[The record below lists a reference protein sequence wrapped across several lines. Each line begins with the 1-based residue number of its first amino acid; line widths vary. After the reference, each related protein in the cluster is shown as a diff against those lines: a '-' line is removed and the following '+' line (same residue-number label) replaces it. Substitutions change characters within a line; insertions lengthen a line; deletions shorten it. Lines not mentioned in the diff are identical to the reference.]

1 MNNINKRGDKLSP
14 RNFKNMTNIWKKN
27 IISSLSLGVTFV
39 LMIFIFRYKWDIFT
53 LENNNLLYAFIL
65 ILFLNIVSLCY
76 GLNRRGIK
84 IKEGIIM
91 TMAFIFLLFVEIMLF
106 FHIESLSETI
116 FRGDTAIAR
125 VISISYEREERVKIE
140 YYENDKSVKKQAYLP
155 LLSNVSVGDDVN
167 IKYLKQQNNEPII
180 IKSTI
185 GLFIS
190 ILLLIIV
197 FLFILL
203 ILYAIILL
211 LFQEQNYEH
220 TNSNN
225 LQH

>member
-1 MNNINKRGDKLSP
+1 
-14 RNFKNMTNIWKKN
+14 MTNNCKKN
-27 IISSLSLGVTFV
+27 IISSLSLSVTV
-39 LMIFIFRYKWDIFT
+39 ILMIFIFRYKWDIFT

-65 ILFLNIVSLCY
+65 ILFLSVVSLCY

-106 FHIESLSETI
+106 FHFKSLSETI
-116 FRGDTAIAR
+116 IRGDTANAR

-140 YYENDKSVKKQAYLP
+140 YYVNDKAVKKQAYLP
-155 LLSNVSVGDDVN
+155 LLSNVRVGDDVK
-167 IKYLKQQNNEPII
+167 IKYLKHQNNKPII

-190 ILLLIIV
+190 ILLLMIV
-197 FLFILL
+197 FLLILL
-203 ILYAIILL
+203 ILYAIIIL
-211 LFQEQNYEH
+211 LFPGPERFEA
-220 TNSNN
+220 SA
-225 LQH
+225 QHGGTSAREGEVTRTG